1 MLSLINSDGGAY
13 YKETSPLLC
22 RSNQWIG
29 SYMIGTS
36 YGFYMIRDSNLFLM
50 EFILLWSIITM
61 KGVIVL
67 DSRSLKPHLNSCSLI
82 TELKEAFVFLSFRI
96 KTCGM
101 DFQRII

>member
-1 MLSLINSDGGAY
+1 
-13 YKETSPLLC
+13 
-22 RSNQWIG
+22 
-29 SYMIGTS
+29 
-36 YGFYMIRDSNLFLM
+36 
-50 EFILLWSIITM
+50 M